1 MMGCREPGSRVWLSR
16 AENPARKLAWTW
28 ELVEADGTLVGL
40 HTGRSNGLVREA
52 IESGVIAPLAG
63 YGSIRNEVRYGEN
76 SRIDLLL
83 DAAGKPPCWV
93 EVKNVTAAVAG
104 GVGYFPDA
112 VTERGAKHLREM
124 SRLVASGQRA
134 VLCFCVQRGD
144 VAEVRPADHI
154 DPAYGQALRAAM
166 TAGVEV
172 IAWGARVTAE
182 EIALWRSLPVR
193 VSALPV

>member
-1 MMGCREPGSRVWLSR
+1 
-16 AENPARKLAWTW
+16 
-28 ELVEADGTLVGL
+28 
-40 HTGRSNGLVREA
+40 
-52 IESGVIAPLAG
+52 
-63 YGSIRNEVRYGEN
+63 
-76 SRIDLLL
+76 
-83 DAAGKPPCWV
+83 
-93 EVKNVTAAVAG
+93 
-104 GVGYFPDA
+104 
-112 VTERGAKHLREM
+112 
-124 SRLVASGQRA
+124 
-134 VLCFCVQRGD
+134 VQRGD